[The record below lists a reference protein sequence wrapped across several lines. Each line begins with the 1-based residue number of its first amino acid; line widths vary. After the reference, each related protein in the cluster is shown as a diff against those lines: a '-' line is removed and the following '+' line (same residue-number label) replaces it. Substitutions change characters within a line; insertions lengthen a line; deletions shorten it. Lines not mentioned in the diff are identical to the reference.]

1 METLQKLAMGLWTVF
16 TTMLGILFVLG
27 FIAMWLNFFGLFQN
41 NEVHE
46 CVPYQSPWGVVC
58 E

>member
-1 METLQKLAMGLWTVF
+1 MGAWTVF
-16 TTMLGILFVLG
+16 TTILGIIFTLG

-41 NEVHE
+41 NEVYE
-46 CVPYQSPWGVVC
+46 CVPYLSPQGVIC

>member
-1 METLQKLAMGLWTVF
+1 METLQKLVSGTWTVF
-16 TTMLGILFVLG
+16 TTILGVIFTLG

-46 CVPYQSPWGVVC
+46 CTPYLSPQGVIC